1 MDDRNG
7 WVALLPFVGIICW
20 IAIAFRAIFHIPPA
34 FNAIIDAVTVRN
46 FWRHVLSENTR
57 AMGEPGGEKK
67 LIIRAAISTTVW
79 GSYTTLGT
87 CFAFDGGCALQQMF

>member
-7 WVALLPFVGIICW
+7 WVALLPFVGIMCW

-46 FWRHVLSENTR
+46 F
-57 AMGEPGGEKK
+57 
-67 LIIRAAISTTVW
+67 
-79 GSYTTLGT
+79 
-87 CFAFDGGCALQQMF
+87 